1 MAPLQ
6 SGTGTAPRHSLQW
19 ALLAVELRARL
30 MMMLSAHGAITGVES
45 VVRVLCEAVLI
56 CLARWANPTTSRAST
71 PRTTAMTRKT
81 SLASTSGSLS
91 VVSPVEPRPSPV
103 LSSGA
108 GVIGA
113 SGPDTYALP
122 PIVISK
128 GLSANEVSIR
138 PVFAGNGETVGKER
152 QSIR

>member
-1 MAPLQ
+1 
-6 SGTGTAPRHSLQW
+6 
-19 ALLAVELRARL
+19 
-30 MMMLSAHGAITGVES
+30 MMMLSDHGAITGVES
-45 VVRVLCEAVLI
+45 TVVCEAMFL
-56 CLARWANPTTSRAST
+56 CLACRANPTRSRAST
-71 PRTTAMTRKT
+71 PRTTATTRKT
-81 SLASTSGSLS
+81 SLSSTSGSVL

-113 SGPDTYALP
+113 RGPDTYALP

-138 PVFAGNGETVGKER
+138 PVFAGNGENGR
-152 QSIR
+152 